1 MLKPHKYE
9 DLDIHLGF
17 VDISQDIYIEQE
29 KTLDPWS
36 ERNVDI

>member
-17 VDISQDIYIEQE
+17 VDIS
-29 KTLDPWS
+29 
-36 ERNVDI
+36 